1 MKLEKLDAAESNAAS
16 FNTYWQLLGPMSFSP
31 FLHKF
36 PQQEHQSLLHR
47 HLRRGC
53 VDILR
58 WHRLVIRAI
67 SYIYRQA
74 RQTQQ
79 DSNVFSTRGTGSP
92 ITCQLIPN
100 TAESHVVIINM
111 QSAESSA
118 YDLQDGSSS
127 QIIGQCAIVIIT
139 SLQVSLQRL

>member
-1 MKLEKLDAAESNAAS
+1 M
-16 FNTYWQLLGPMSFSP
+16 QLRVT
-31 FLHKF
+31 LH
-36 PQQEHQSLLHR
+36 PSTLTDNSSGR
-47 HLRRGC
+47 CPSRR
-53 VDILR
+53 
-58 WHRLVIRAI
+58 
-67 SYIYRQA
+67 
-74 RQTQQ
+74 
-79 DSNVFSTRGTGSP
+79 FSTSFRSRNTKVCSIDTCGVAVLTFSDDTGSSSEPFRISTDKQGKRNKILMFYTHGTGSP